1 MRPQRV
7 VTFLCVPLLWLVVW
21 GLSPLSAHAA
31 GDLPSALQAGETDA
45 SDVSDEVDDE
55 SKIPPEFGGCSI
67 TTGSMACVLGRRLTV
82 CDTRVDGYT
91 AYARWDD
98 GRHGCDT
105 ARHRLEALH
114 DWGCSS
120 KVFPVG
126 TGWISFQACRDLRRP
141 GIPGFDQCGR
151 CVHAFIP

>member
-7 VTFLCVPLLWLVVW
+7 VTFLCVSLLWLVIW
-21 GLSPLSAHAA
+21 GLFPSSAHAA
-31 GDLPSALQAGETDA
+31 GDLLSALQAGETDA
-45 SDVSDEVDDE
+45 ADVSDEGDDE
-55 SKIPPEFGGCSI
+55 STIPPEFGDCSI
-67 TTGSMACVLGRRLTV
+67 TTGSMACVLGRTLTV

-98 GRHGCDT
+98 GRRGCDT
-105 ARHRLEALH
+105 ARHQLEAVH
-114 DWGCSS
+114 DGGCSS
-120 KVFPVG
+120 MGFPVG
-126 TGWISFQACRDLRRP
+126 TGWISFQACRGLKRF